1 MHEYD
6 GVSVKLYVQNQ
17 AASWISLPDNA
28 GRLFRYAWV
37 DAVCEAMGTQS
48 QKTQMCSK
56 SLLPPTS
63 KMTLQNSL
71 HLSELNFLI
80 CEDEGTGLQNL

>member
-6 GVSVKLYVQNQ
+6 SVSVKLYVQNQ

-37 DAVCEAMGTQS
+37 DALWEGMGTQS
-48 QKTQMCSK
+48 QKTPMCSK
-56 SLLPPTS
+56 SLTS